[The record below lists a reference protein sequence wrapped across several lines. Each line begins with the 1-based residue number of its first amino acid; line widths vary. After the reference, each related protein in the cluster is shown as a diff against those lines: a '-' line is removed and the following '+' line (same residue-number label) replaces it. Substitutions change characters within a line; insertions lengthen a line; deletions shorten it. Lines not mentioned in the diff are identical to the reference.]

1 MNILDV
7 KEGVIIQQVNCKG
20 VMGAGLAK
28 DIRNKWPIVYKKY
41 KEREWSPGDVAF
53 VSIDTNLYVCNL
65 AGQYHYGREKGV
77 CYTIYE
83 AVELGLTKV
92 NHFCIAQKLQAYI
105 PYKMGCNL
113 GGGDWRMVEKIIN
126 KVIPNAIICVKGDL

>member
-7 KEGVIIQQVNCKG
+7 KEGVIVHQVNCKG

-28 DIRNKWPIVYKKY
+28 DIRNKWPIVFKKY
-41 KEREWSPGDVAF
+41 KERLWKPGDVQF
-53 VSIDTNLYVCNL
+53 VNVDTNLYVCNL
-65 AGQYHYGREKGV
+65 AGQYHYGREKV

-83 AVELGLTKV
+83 AVELGLIKV
-92 NHFCIAQKLQAYI
+92 NHFCVTQKLQAYI

-113 GGGDWRMVEKIIN
+113 AGGDWKIMEKIIN